1 MIIGNLAMIDTD
13 KSLTTLEYKK
23 SMKQIMRMYNPYISE
38 SEMNNILD
46 FSIAK
51 RYKESTCVLDNNYT
65 NKKKNKTLLM
75 MSDYI
80 MKKEPILTA
89 HGTLFKKHADCPNPL
104 GMVIQQFLDQR
115 SQYKKMMF
123 RFPKGSED
131 YEKYN
136 LLQQL
141 SKIDANGIGLSM
153 V

>member
-1 MIIGNLAMIDTD
+1 MVIGNLAAIDTNT
-13 KSLTTLEYKK
+13 SPTILEYKK

-38 SEMNNILD
+38 PEMNNILD
-46 FSIAK
+46 YSIGK
-51 RYKESTCVLDNNYT
+51 RYKEATCVLDNNYI

-80 MKKEPILTA
+80 MRKEPILTA

-115 SQYKKMMF
+115 SQYKKQMF
-123 RFPKGSED
+123 KFPKGSED
-131 YEKYN
+131 FEKYN
-136 LLQQL
+136 LLQSL
-141 SKIDANGIGLSM
+141 NKN